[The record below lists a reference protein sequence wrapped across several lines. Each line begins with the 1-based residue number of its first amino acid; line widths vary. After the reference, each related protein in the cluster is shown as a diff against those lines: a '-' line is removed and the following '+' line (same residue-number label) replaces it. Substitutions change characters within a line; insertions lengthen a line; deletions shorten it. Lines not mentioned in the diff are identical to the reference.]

1 MGYFS
6 QAAIFLIDLIFGL
19 YVLAILLRFL
29 LQRAGADFYNP
40 ISQLLYSLTNP
51 ALQPLRH
58 LVPAVGG
65 IDWATIVLLFLV
77 QGAELSLI
85 AWLGSGHLLPL
96 PGLLILTLASLL
108 KLAIYIY
115 IFLLIIQ
122 VVISW
127 INPGAYNPI
136 TGLMYQVT
144 EPLLRPARRLV
155 PPAGGFDWSV
165 LVVLVCLQLA
175 LILLVSPIEDLGYR
189 LSSSMPQIL

>member
-6 QAAIFLIDLIFGL
+6 QAGIFLIDLIFGL

-40 ISQLLYSLTNP
+40 ISQLLYSITNP
-51 ALQPLRH
+51 LLQPLRR
-58 LVPAVGG
+58 LIPAVGG

-85 AWLGSGHLLPL
+85 AWMGSGSLLPL
-96 PGLLILTLASLL
+96 SGLFVLTLASLL
-108 KLAIYIY
+108 KLVIYVY

-127 INPGAYNPI
+127 VNPGGYNPI
-136 TGLMYQVT
+136 TGLMYQLT
-144 EPLLRPARRLV
+144 EPLLRPARRLI

-175 LILLVSPIEDLGYR
+175 LILLVSPIQDLGYQ
-189 LSSSMPQIL
+189 LSSGMPRLL

>member
-51 ALQPLRH
+51 ALQPLRR